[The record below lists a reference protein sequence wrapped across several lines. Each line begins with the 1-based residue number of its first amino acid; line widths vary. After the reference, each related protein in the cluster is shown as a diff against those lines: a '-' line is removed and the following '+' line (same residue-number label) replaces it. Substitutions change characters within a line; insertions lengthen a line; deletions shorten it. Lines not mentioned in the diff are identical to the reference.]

1 MQEQM
6 LGRRAVKGRIYMLS
20 VKIRHISMHRNTRQ
34 VVYHKPNTRLK
45 VLQLQ
50 YNIMKNKLER
60 KITASRRL

>member
-6 LGRRAVKGRIYMLS
+6 LGRRAVKGRIYMFS
-20 VKIRHISMHRNTRQ
+20 VKIRHISMHRNTWQ
-34 VVYHKPNTRLK
+34 VVHRKPNTRLK